1 MRIPPIL
8 LTLTTIP
15 ESAFNHRANRDIL
28 TGMTDTFSQLQSSLE
43 QQRSALREK
52 YGPNAERV
60 LAAVAV
66 AEVVGKVATWVS
78 LARRSDSEIRGPK
91 WLWRLATGINFFGPA
106 AYWLVG
112 RKKRG
117 K

>member
-8 LTLTTIP
+8 LTLDIGP
-15 ESAFNHRANRDIL
+15 ETAPSHRRQRDTL
-28 TGMTDTFSQLQSSLE
+28 TGMTDTFSQLQTSLE
-43 QQRSALREK
+43 QQRAGLREQ

-60 LAAVAV
+60 LAAAAV

-78 LARRSDSEIRGPK
+78 LARRSEAEVRGPK
-91 WLWRLATGINFFGPA
+91 WLWRAATGVNFFGPV
-106 AYWLVG
+106 AYWLFG
-112 RKKRG
+112 RKRRG